1 MVACNWARVDWGMVV
16 SFGLGMMGQPEK
28 GFLATLN
35 GVSGCLWVFAV
46 DLLFVFDNGVLG
58 LPVVVLP
65 LAIEAAFASCVA
77 GDAAVLLDLQQDG
90 IAVAVGADGKHA
102 LGVP

>member
-1 MVACNWARVDWGMVV
+1 MA
-16 SFGLGMMGQPEK
+16 L
-28 GFLATLN
+28 
-35 GVSGCLWVFAV
+35 AV
-46 DLLFVFDNGVLG
+46 DLVFVFKNGVLG

-65 LAIEAAFASCVA
+65 LAIEAAFAPCVA

-90 IAVAVGADGKHA
+90 IAVAVGADSEHA